1 MKQESNVA
9 AFPWRTLAVLFVGAA
24 VLSVCGDL
32 NLRAQTQPAC
42 TGTECVTAGP
52 TTASNPIAAPVDAN
66 GPMTAA
72 QGAAILRELQSIHLL
87 LENGAAPG
95 MAARRPP
102 VPQPV
107 RMRVEPGWYEL
118 GRADAP
124 LAIVEFTDLQCP
136 VCRRFATTTFAD
148 IKKNFIDTGKVRFM
162 ARDLALPMHPY
173 ALGAAEAARC
183 AGDQGKF
190 WQFQEAVLNDGAPPA
205 PDVLLKHATDQG
217 LNLQSF
223 QACLNDGRYKQS
235 IQATGEDEAALG
247 IHGTPGFVIGRARGE
262 FIEGLA
268 IQGARP
274 FAFFQQQIE
283 AMLNGS
289 PSGAAGGHP
298 AAGSQ

>member
-1 MKQESNVA
+1 
-9 AFPWRTLAVLFVGAA
+9 
-24 VLSVCGDL
+24 
-32 NLRAQTQPAC
+32 
-42 TGTECVTAGP
+42 
-52 TTASNPIAAPVDAN
+52 
-66 GPMTAA
+66 
-72 QGAAILRELQSIHLL
+72 
-87 LENGAAPG
+87 
-95 MAARRPP
+95 
-102 VPQPV
+102 
-107 RMRVEPGWYEL
+107 
-118 GRADAP
+118 
-124 LAIVEFTDLQCP
+124 
-136 VCRRFATTTFAD
+136 
-148 IKKNFIDTGKVRFM
+148 
-162 ARDLALPMHPY
+162 
-173 ALGAAEAARC
+173 
-183 AGDQGKF
+183 
-190 WQFQEAVLNDGAPPA
+190 
-205 PDVLLKHATDQG
+205 LLKHATDQG